1 MQYTYEC
8 NEDPDGAD
16 IPSDGYP
23 IRAVW
28 GGDAFRG
35 DKAKIGKLPALT
47 GKRAS
52 SPKEKKVKKKE
63 TDDSDSSGKTEKG
76 TSSSRVRPFFT
87 KNNSYLPKCM
97 YCTKNNLY
105 L

>member
-8 NEDPDGAD
+8 NEDPDGVD
-16 IPSDGYP
+16 IPSDSYP

-28 GGDAFRG
+28 GGDAFRR
-35 DKAKIGKLPALT
+35 DKAKVGRLPALT

-63 TDDSDSSGKTEKG
+63 TDDSDS
-76 TSSSRVRPFFT
+76 
-87 KNNSYLPKCM
+87 
-97 YCTKNNLY
+97 
-105 L
+105 

>member
-1 MQYTYEC
+1 MQRR
-8 NEDPDGAD
+8 
-16 IPSDGYP
+16 SRRHRYP
-23 IRAVW
+23 KRRLSHTCRM
-28 GGDAFRG
+28 GGGAFRR
-35 DKAKIGKLPALT
+35 DKAKVGGLPALT

-52 SPKEKKVKKKE
+52 SPKEKKGKKKE
-63 TDDSDSSGKTEKG
+63 TDDSDSSDKTEKG

>member
-16 IPSDGYP
+16 IPSDSYP

-28 GGDAFRG
+28 GGDAFRR
-35 DKAKIGKLPALT
+35 DKAKVGRLPALT

-63 TDDSDSSGKTEKG
+63 KQTTATHEQDGKRDELI
-76 TSSSRVRPFFT
+76 TSSSLF
-87 KNNSYLPKCM
+87 N
-97 YCTKNNLY
+97 
-105 L
+105 